1 MPLRPPAGFIRP
13 GYDPLK
19 VPDAPT
25 IGTATGGDA
34 RRQLRLPLRPMLV
47 APLFP
52 RITLFPV
59 PVRLHLL
66 GHPLRSQSRG

>member
-25 IGTATGGDA
+25 IGKLQAAVAEHVFTAQAAEAALEAT
-34 RRQLRLPLRPMLV
+34 RMS
-47 APLFP
+47 
-52 RITLFPV
+52 
-59 PVRLHLL
+59 H
-66 GHPLRSQSRG
+66 